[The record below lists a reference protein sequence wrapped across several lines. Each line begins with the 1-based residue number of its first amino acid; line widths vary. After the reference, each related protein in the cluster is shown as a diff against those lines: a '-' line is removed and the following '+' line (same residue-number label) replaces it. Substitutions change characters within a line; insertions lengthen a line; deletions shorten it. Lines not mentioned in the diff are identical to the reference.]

1 MRSDRGLAL
10 VLALGLCAP
19 AGAAPMIGPAVG
31 NADLLIAEGTRLY
44 NEKSYAAA
52 RDSFLKATRAIP
64 STLPTYLSLARTY
77 LALEDVELACQTYRV
92 YVKNSPESPDRA
104 KAQAELDGCERR
116 LADKPPSARPLSQI
130 YVEMKAGFYEALD
143 KGNLEGQGSAR
154 EIFQGLLNA
163 AYAAPDMGDMAQKL
177 ARAAEQTADK
187 VFRAALG
194 HQKPSPAELRGA
206 SAQYA
211 LALDCG
217 AAAGA
222 QLAHA
227 AFVEGVAFLA
237 EGQAAKAEERFEDA
251 AKRDP
256 SDVEA
261 RFWRGLA
268 RYSSGDK
275 VGGLRALEADLP
287 RDSRTGVV
295 RVAAAFDRGSD
306 AAAGEL
312 IQFLFARRFKNAP

>member
-10 VLALGLCAP
+10 ALALGLCAP
-19 AGAAPMIGPAVG
+19 AAADPMVGPAVG

-44 NEKSYAAA
+44 NQKDYASA
-52 RDSFLKATRAIP
+52 RANFLKATRVTPA
-64 STLPTYLSLARTY
+64 TMPTYLALARTY
-77 LALEDVELACQTYRV
+77 LALDTVELACQTYRV

-104 KAQAELDGCERR
+104 KAQAELEGCERR
-116 LADKPPSARPLSQI
+116 LADKPPSERPVSQL
-130 YVEMKAGFYEALD
+130 YVEIKAAFFEALD
-143 KGNLEGQGSAR
+143 KGNLLGQGSAQ
-154 EIFQGLLNA
+154 ETFQGLLNA
-163 AYAAPDMGDMAQKL
+163 AYAAPDVGDMAQKL
-177 ARAAEQTADK
+177 ARAAEQSADK
-187 VFRAALG
+187 VYRAALG
-194 HQKPSPAELRGA
+194 HQKPSPAQLRSA

-211 LALDCG
+211 VALECG
-217 AAAGA
+217 AAPGA

-237 EGQAAKAEERFEDA
+237 EGEAAKAEERFEDA
-251 AKRDP
+251 GKRDP

-275 VGGLRALEADLP
+275 PGGLKALEADLP
-287 RDSRTGVV
+287 ADPRTGVV

-312 IQFLFARRFKNAP
+312 IDFLFARRFKSAP

>member
-1 MRSDRGLAL
+1 MRFDRGLAL
-10 VLALGLCAP
+10 ALALGLSAP
-19 AGAAPMIGPAVG
+19 AAADPMVGPGVG

-44 NEKSYAAA
+44 NEKSYASA
-52 RDSFLKATRAIP
+52 RDNFLKATRIAP
-64 STLPTYLSLARTY
+64 ATLPTYLSLARAY
-77 LALEDVELACQTYRV
+77 LALEKVEFACQTYRV

-116 LADKPPSARPLSQI
+116 LADKPPASRPVSQL
-130 YVEMKAGFYEALD
+130 YVEMKASFFEALD
-143 KGNLEGQGSAR
+143 KGNLLGQGSAQ
-154 EIFQGLLNA
+154 ETFQGLLNA
-163 AYAAPDMGDMAQKL
+163 AYAAPDVGDMAQKL
-177 ARAAEQTADK
+177 ARAAEQSADK
-187 VFRAALG
+187 IYRAALG
-194 HQKPSPAELRGA
+194 HQKPTPAELRSA
-206 SAQYA
+206 AAQYA

-217 AAAGA
+217 AAGGA

-237 EGQAAKAEERFEDA
+237 EGQAAKAEARFEEA

-256 SDVEA
+256 GDVEA

-275 VGGLRALEADLP
+275 PGGLKALEADLP
-287 RDSRTGVV
+287 ADPRTGVV

-312 IQFLFARRFKNAP
+312 IQFLFARRFKSGP